1 MNKFKD
7 LCKSGYWLWKET
19 NLPKRTIYDLYQ
31 GHAEFKY
38 MRVHNAL
45 KISKALNMSIE
56 EIYEYLYEY
65 DEKNCDD

>member
-31 GHAEFKY
+31 GNTEFKY
-38 MRVHNAL
+38 IRVHNAL
-45 KISKALNMSIE
+45 KISKVLNMSIE
-56 EIYEYLYEY
+56 EIYDYLYESNT
-65 DEKNCDD
+65 KNCDD

>member
-1 MNKFKD
+1 MCPQKKQYLHVSLHLSKNNK
-7 LCKSGYWLWKET
+7 GY
-19 NLPKRTIYDLYQ
+19 
-31 GHAEFKY
+31 AEFKY
-38 MRVHNAL
+38 VRVHNAL